1 MNLTILNRLDIDI
14 YSDLS
19 GISLGFNIHK
29 RGIQFSLI
37 FIDISF
43 FYAGPKWRLTQE
55 QRYENA
61 LERMRKNQDDSW
73 EHYQESKKS
82 FEERFEDMIRDKS

>member
-61 LERMRKNQDDSW
+61 LEKMRKNQDDSW

>member
-82 FEERFEDMIRDKS
+82 FEERFQDMIRDKS